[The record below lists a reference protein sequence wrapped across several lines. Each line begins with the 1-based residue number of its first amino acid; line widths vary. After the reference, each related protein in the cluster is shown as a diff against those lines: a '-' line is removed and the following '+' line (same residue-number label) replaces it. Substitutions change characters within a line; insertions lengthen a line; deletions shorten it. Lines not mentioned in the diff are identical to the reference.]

1 MGKAPT
7 ATELIEPRFEK
18 KEFNLPTPPKPARLA
33 HQEGG
38 AFQKYMARI
47 VGSDRIGDFILYE
60 LYVTFL
66 ANFPGAT
73 GVFFR
78 QKFYPWILGACGRSV
93 AVSRNVTLRCPARL
107 SVGDGTLIDEHVCF
121 DIKSVAASIRLGVR
135 NQIAQGVRFETGYE
149 GHVTLGDD
157 CFIGAYTILNGFG
170 GIDIGNNALIAGH
183 CHIVSGDHEY
193 RDLSRP
199 MNQQGITG
207 KGIVIEDD
215 VWLGAGVKVLDG
227 VRIGQGSI
235 VSAGAVVNRDVAPYS
250 IVGGIPAKLIK
261 MRGD

>member
-1 MGKAPT
+1 MSSPIKSD
-7 ATELIEPRFEK
+7 
-18 KEFNLPTPPKPARLA
+18 RLA
-33 HQEGG
+33 HREGG
-38 AFQKYMARI
+38 AFRKYMARI
-47 VGSDRIGDFILYE
+47 VGSDRIGAFIRYE
-60 LYVTFL
+60 LYMTFF
-66 ANFPGAT
+66 AGFPGAA
-73 GVFFR
+73 GVFLR
-78 QKFYPWILGACGRSV
+78 QKFYPWFLGSCGRGV
-93 AVSRNVTLRCPARL
+93 AFSRNVTLRCPKRL
-107 SVGDGTLIDEHVCF
+107 FVDAGTLIDEHVCF
-121 DIKSVAASIRLGVR
+121 DIKSAEASIRLGAR

-157 CFIGAYTILNGFG
+157 CFVGAYTILNGFG

-193 RDLSRP
+193 GDLSLP
-199 MNQQGITG
+199 MNQQPITG

-215 VWLGAGVKVLDG
+215 VWLGAGAKILDG

-261 MRGD
+261 RRDG